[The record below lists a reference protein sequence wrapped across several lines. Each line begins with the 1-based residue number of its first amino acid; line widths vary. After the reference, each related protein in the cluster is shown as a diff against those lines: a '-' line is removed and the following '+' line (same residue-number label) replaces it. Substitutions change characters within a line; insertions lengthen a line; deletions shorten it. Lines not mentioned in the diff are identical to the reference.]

1 MATVLIERV
10 RHLKGEEKPPAFA
23 EVEKTTGQIRQRAF
37 SLFTQHGRLPGF
49 DLDNWLLAQREI
61 LGPSAAELVESEKQ
75 LKLRVAVPGAEARD
89 LRVTATPEA
98 IIVEANTRHDHSGTD
113 GELHFCEFSE
123 NKLCRQFGLPSK
135 IDVNKV
141 SASLDKGI
149 LEVVAAKSADEQT
162 SAARKRLMSASGRTY
177 A

>member
-23 EVEKTTGQIRQRAF
+23 EVEKTTEQIQQKAF
-37 SLFTQHGRLPGF
+37 SLFMQHGGLPGF
-49 DLDNWLLAQREI
+49 DLDNWLLAEREV
-61 LGPSAAELVESEKQ
+61 LGPSAAELVESEKE

-113 GELHFCEFSE
+113 GELRFCEFSE
-123 NKLCRQFGLPSK
+123 NKLCRQFGLPSE

-149 LEVVAAKSADEQT
+149 LEVVAAKSADKQT
-162 SAARKRLMSASGRTY
+162 SAARERLMSASGQS
-177 A
+177 

>member
-1 MATVLIERV
+1 MATVLIEKV
-10 RHLKGEEKPPAFA
+10 RHLKGEKKPPAFA

-37 SLFTQHGRLPGF
+37 SLFTQHGGLPGF
-49 DLDNWLLAQREI
+49 DLDNWLLAEREV
-61 LGPSAAELVESEKQ
+61 LGPSAAELLESEKE

-98 IIVEANTRHDHSGTD
+98 IIVEANTRHEHSGSD
-113 GELHFCEFSE
+113 GELRFCEFSE
-123 NKLCRQFGLPSK
+123 NKLCRQFVLPSE

-149 LEVVAAKSADEQT
+149 LEVVAAKPAE
-162 SAARKRLMSASGRTY
+162 KRTNVEGSS
-177 A
+177 

>member
-1 MATVLIERV
+1 MATVLIERA

-23 EVEKTTGQIRQRAF
+23 EVAKTTEQIQQRAF
-37 SLFTQHGRLPGF
+37 RLFTQHGGLPGF
-49 DLDNWLLAQREI
+49 DLDNWLLAEREV
-61 LGPSAAELVESEKQ
+61 LGPSAAELVESEKE

-89 LRVTATPEA
+89 LRVTATPGA

-113 GELHFCEFSE
+113 GELRFCEFSE

-162 SAARKRLMSASGRTY
+162 SAARKRLLSASGRT
-177 A
+177 

>member
-23 EVEKTTGQIRQRAF
+23 EVEKTTEQIQQKAF
-37 SLFTQHGRLPGF
+37 SLFMQHGGLPGF
-49 DLDNWLLAQREI
+49 DLDNWLLAEREV
-61 LGPSAAELVESEKQ
+61 LGPSAAELVESEKE

-113 GELHFCEFSE
+113 GELRFCEFSE
-123 NKLCRQFGLPSK
+123 NKVCRQFGLPWRSTSTRFRRRWT
-135 IDVNKV
+135 KV
-141 SASLDKGI
+141 SWRSSPQSLR
-149 LEVVAAKSADEQT
+149 T
-162 SAARKRLMSASGRTY
+162 SKRARLGSV
-177 A
+177 